1 MLIRYIEELNINH
14 VSSFEPNGNAI
25 KNLVMDDKHRKL
37 IEVLTY
43 KYQDTERDRK
53 EAWNADF
60 IRSKGE
66 GQIFL
71 LHGPPGVGKTYT
83 AECIAEITR
92 KFLPAGNARTNTV
105 GCPYIFGRTTT
116 TRLDLRRHR

>member
-1 MLIRYIEELNINH
+1 MLIRYIVELNINH

-25 KNLVMDDKHRKL
+25 KNLVMDGKHRKL

-43 KYQDTERDRK
+43 KYQDKEKGGK

-92 KFLPAGNARTNTV
+92 KFLPAGNGQTNKV
-105 GCPYIFGRTTT
+105 RCPNILGRTST